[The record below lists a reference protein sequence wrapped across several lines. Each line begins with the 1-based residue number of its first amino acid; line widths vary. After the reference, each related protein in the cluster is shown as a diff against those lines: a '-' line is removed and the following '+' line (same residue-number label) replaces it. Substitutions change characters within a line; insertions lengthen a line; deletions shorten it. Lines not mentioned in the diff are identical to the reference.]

1 LALIAN
7 KVGDK
12 QIALRHVRYL
22 KIGLDGKA
30 KCTGFMDKVEEVLG
44 MISNAEST
52 KKVSEAIQLGA
63 QLIKEH
69 GIGVEEVHACF

>member
-30 KCTGFMDKVEEVLG
+30 KCTGFMDRVEEVLG
-44 MISNAEST
+44 MISDAEST
-52 KKVSEAIQLGA
+52 KKVKAINWMILKFSYKEFLFHKREAF
-63 QLIKEH
+63 K
-69 GIGVEEVHACF
+69 